1 MKIKRKFKVGLDA
14 TCITDRPSGAKQRFI
29 GLYSELVSKMQF
41 VDFIIFEP
49 SDSNLKF
56 LKYFK
61 KYKNVNFIKT
71 PIKSKNS
78 IINILK
84 SFFYW
89 RNKTKSLN
97 LDILESFR
105 LPFFKN
111 YYNRSILTIHDLR
124 FLYWQFSGYKKFFNY
139 LYCKFFLNKVDH
151 FIVVSK
157 ATKNQLISLLGN
169 KNITVV
175 ENGIDIKDFKK
186 IKKKTENEIKKKYNI
201 YSDFIFTVGHFENR
215 KNYLN
220 LILSMKNINNQKIK
234 LIIAGNASSKKET
247 KYKEKLQ
254 NTIFENKLNYRVL
267 LLSNVSNEEIKSLY
281 AMSKLF
287 VFPSV
292 YEGFGIPILE
302 AMAYNKKIVLSNIEP
317 FREIINYDKKIF
329 FDPENIKDI
338 SNKIK
343 MNLNKTNIER
353 NKYSSSLKSHKYEI
367 LASKIYKL
375 YINLIKKK

>member
-1 MKIKRKFKVGLDA
+1 MKIKKKFIVGLDA

-61 KYKNVNFIKT
+61 KYRNVSFIKT

-78 IINILK
+78 IINILI

-105 LPFFKN
+105 LPFFNN
-111 YYNRSILTIHDLR
+111 YYNKSILTIHDLR
-124 FLYWQFSGYKKFFNY
+124 FLHWQFSGYKKFFKY
-139 LYCKFFLNKVDH
+139 LYCKFFLSKVDH
-151 FIVVSK
+151 FIAVSK
-157 ATKNQLISLLGN
+157 TTKNQLISLLGN
-169 KNITVV
+169 RNITVV

-186 IKKKTENEIKKKYNI
+186 IKKNTENKLKKKYNI
-201 YSDFIFTVGHFENR
+201 GSEFIFTVGHFENR
-215 KNYLN
+215 KNFLN
-220 LILSMKNINNQKIK
+220 LILSMKNINSQKIK
-234 LIIAGNASSKKET
+234 LVIAGNASSKEEIRLK
-247 KYKEKLQ
+247 KKLQ
-254 NTIFENKLNYRVL
+254 NTIYENKLNYRVM
-267 LLSNVSNEEIKSLY
+267 LLSNVVDEEIKSLY
-281 AMSKLF
+281 SMCKLF

-302 AMAYNKKIVLSNIEP
+302 AMVYNKKIVLSNIEP
-317 FREIINYDKKIF
+317 FREIINYDKRFF

-338 SNKIK
+338 SKKIK
-343 MNLNKTNIER
+343 MNLNNTNIKR
-353 NKYSSSLKSHKYEI
+353 NKYSLSLKSYKYKI

-375 YINLIKKK
+375 YINLIQKK